1 MIEFKRHNFEIFL
14 SLSYLFFSS
23 KNNEMTPYSRAWR
36 REKKQESS
44 SLDQFNQSFASL
56 NHHTKQKI
64 KECVSEWVER
74 NKLIICI
81 TTSNPSIQSIIFFR
95 FVCLYCSPKQQQR
108 QKGVQFFIFELD
120 VFHRQF
126 NHISVNEPHINN
138 WLIWLCA
145 CHQFDEPFILTRWWW
160 WWSVFRLTPRRE
172 VKLKEYFPFE
182 FVFFCLLVRSI
193 EWTSEMGWRNKNEK
207 KECVRVYF
215 LCCGWWA
222 SEWEVK

>member
-81 TTSNPSIQSIIFFR
+81 TASNPSILSIIFF
-95 FVCLYCSPKQQQR
+95 FGLYVCIAHRNNNNDDKKVFNSSFSNSM
-108 QKGVQFFIFELD
+108 FFIVNLIIFQSMSHTSTIDWFDCVHVISLT
-120 VFHRQF
+120 
-126 NHISVNEPHINN
+126 NH
-138 WLIWLCA
+138 L
-145 CHQFDEPFILTRWWW
+145 F
-160 WWSVFRLTPRRE
+160 
-172 VKLKEYFPFE
+172 
-182 FVFFCLLVRSI
+182 
-193 EWTSEMGWRNKNEK
+193 
-207 KECVRVYF
+207 
-215 LCCGWWA
+215 
-222 SEWEVK
+222 